1 MTMWD
6 RSLRGR
12 PLARLLRFAA
22 GLLAGLTLSPLAV
35 ASIPAARSTEIPKAW
50 LVYAGQAGQS
60 LSAWLSSD
68 APAALRLRSE
78 LDSTRPTADQPPP
91 AVPVAIWI
99 GADGMVSRVDGP
111 FPAHSPSETDLRAL
125 LVGHRLPS
133 RPPPDMLQPVRLQL
147 QLEPAPA
154 RTESSPDRPLP
165 AG

>member
-1 MTMWD
+1 
-6 RSLRGR
+6 
-12 PLARLLRFAA
+12 
-22 GLLAGLTLSPLAV
+22 V

-99 GADGMVSRVDGP
+99 GADGTVSRVDGP

-154 RTESSPDRPLP
+154 RAESSPDTPLP